1 MKQGGSKTGERARI
15 QGMQPD
21 GFTNGLLQVNKNP
34 WVLMVHLD
42 NWEWLCLFEN
52 RFVGQ
57 IGYPVIITGGAIK
70 KRARDDSYFPI
81 LIEERVLE
89 P

>member
-1 MKQGGSKTGERARI
+1 MQR
-15 QGMQPD
+15 MQPD
-21 GFTNGLLQVNKNP
+21 GFTNGLVQVNKDP

-52 RFVGQ
+52 LFVGQ

-70 KRARDDSYFPI
+70 GARDDSYFPI
-81 LIEERVLE
+81 LNEESVLE